1 MGKVELTVVGIS
13 EGTECAREVVRLGE
27 AADSPSRGEA
37 WLETWPAWPAWP
49 DPITPPLPPLARMTA
64 AALWKPI
71 CVGTRGVWNSPATQH
86 SQYTSRI
93 YSRKIGKFCGS
104 IGKYQFN
111 FYKIS
116 DNLYE

>member
-13 EGTECAREVVRLGE
+13 EGTEWAREVVRLGE

-37 WLETWPAWPAWP
+37 WLETWLA
-49 DPITPPLPPLARMTA
+49 PITPPLPPLARMTA

-71 CVGTRGVWNSPATQH
+71 CVGTRGVWNSPARQH

-116 DNLYE
+116 YNMYE